1 MNIDLYGDSTQ
12 RSVVVWGGVSYQ
24 NSITPAVMLQM
35 LLDRKFGAGVH
46 RVRNFGIGG
55 STLAGV
61 RANPSYD
68 GGKTLFQHIA
78 SEGADVVV
86 ANWGIN
92 EAFEPGYN
100 TNHHLWNYQA
110 TKSYVEGLGKMFFF
124 ETPNPIM
131 DNGTGSHMAG
141 LRALTDS
148 VLTISGLKVVPV
160 LSLVENE
167 YPSWSAHLDEPK
179 IHPNSIM
186 ATYIGEVL
194 FNSIEPN
201 L

>member
-1 MNIDLYGDSTQ
+1 
-12 RSVVVWGGVSYQ
+12 
-24 NSITPAVMLQM
+24 MLQM
-35 LLDRKFGAGVH
+35 LLDRECGAGVH

-78 SEGADVVV
+78 DECADVVV

-92 EAFEPGYN
+92 ESFDPVYN

-110 TKSYVEGLGKMFFF
+110 TKSYVEGLGKLFFF

-131 DNGTGSHMAG
+131 DNGTGAHMPG
-141 LRALTDS
+141 LRSLTDS
-148 VLTISGLKVVPV
+148 VLTISGLKVAPV
-160 LSLVENE
+160 LWSIESG

-186 ATYIGEVL
+186 ATYIGQVL
-194 FNSIEPN
+194 YNAIEPH